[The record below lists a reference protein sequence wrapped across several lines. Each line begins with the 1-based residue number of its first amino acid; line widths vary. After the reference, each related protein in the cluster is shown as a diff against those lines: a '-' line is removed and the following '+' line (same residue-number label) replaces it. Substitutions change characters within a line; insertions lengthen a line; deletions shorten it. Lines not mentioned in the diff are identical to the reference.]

1 MYLSIGFL
9 RLRPPGLKTKGLSS
23 GLYGAQ
29 EDGASTLEEK
39 LTTGWGRTAAVT
51 LFFFQRKWAKWHKVH
66 ENIWKSWNNVGN
78 NPVYLAILCDLFG
91 MSKWPFQRLSHLQL
105 GDIKRS
111 LWITWYSYYDI
122 WFRYVFSSKLVDIV
136 DVSIWK
142 SSPNHGKNQCQRT
155 VASFTT
161 HLGTSWPSGATTDLK
176 QPCLSAF
183 GYLWMLQ

>member
-1 MYLSIGFL
+1 M
-9 RLRPPGLKTKGLSS
+9 
-23 GLYGAQ
+23 AQ
-29 EDGASTLEEK
+29 APWRRNSPQGGVGQLQS
-39 LTTGWGRTAAVT
+39 RC
-51 LFFFQRKWAKWHKVH
+51 FFSKENEAKWHKVH

-122 WFRYVFSSKLVDIV
+122 WFRYVIRPNLWNLVDIV

-142 SSPNHGKNQCQRT
+142 SSPNHGKNRCQRT